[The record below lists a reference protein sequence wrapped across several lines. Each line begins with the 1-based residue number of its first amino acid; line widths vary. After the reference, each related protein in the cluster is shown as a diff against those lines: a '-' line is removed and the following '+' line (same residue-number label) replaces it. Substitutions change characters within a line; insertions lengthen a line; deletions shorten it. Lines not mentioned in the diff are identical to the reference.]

1 MSEDSVKGGLRCFVA
16 STPVQMA
23 DGSTKPIQQV
33 QVGDQVLSRDP
44 QTSKEEAKT
53 VTATI
58 ERHAPSVV
66 DITLHDARPGKAETL
81 TCTPEHPLYVQGQG

>member
-1 MSEDSVKGGLRCFVA
+1 VSEDSVKGGLRCFVA